1 MSNNSTTEVR
11 GKQMYRKGQYQ
22 IWLERSVAHVEDG
35 GYVYLVNLDETGPR
49 CYCDEFVTW
58 GTCPHAVCILEA
70 TGEAEPVNED

>member
-1 MSNNSTTEVR
+1 MYDISTTEVR
-11 GKQMYRKGQYQ
+11 GKQMYRKGQYW
-22 IWLERSVAHVEDG
+22 IEGDVAHVDDG
-35 GYVYLVNLDETGPR
+35 GFIYLVNLDETGPR

>member
-1 MSNNSTTEVR
+1 MNNNSTTEVR
-11 GKQMYRKGQYQ
+11 GKRMYRDGQYW
-22 IWLERSVAHVEDG
+22 IEGSVAHVEDG
-35 GYVYLVNLDETGPR
+35 GYVYLVNLDDTGPT